1 MTGMRSKMLT
11 LDCQLSYLKPWEKLC
26 ERKHP
31 LWLKTFNCAMM
42 GRLPHTP
49 KLSFPVLPRAQ
60 WYLWLAS
67 PSLLA
72 SLESTGPPS
81 SASLLP
87 PPADE
92 DLNTGLF
99 HILLPQCV
107 LQITRIGD
115 RIKQAWVK
123 EWRDSGNETRRRRED
138 QPCQCWQGE
147 TSDQLQL
154 KTQTKQK
161 HKLRHRA

>member
-1 MTGMRSKMLT
+1 MKLNCKRIRYTNKGTIFCEWRHLIV
-11 LDCQLSYLKPWEKLC
+11 PWA
-26 ERKHP
+26 RRH
-31 LWLKTFNCAMM
+31 
-42 GRLPHTP
+42 PHTP
-49 KLSFPVLPRAQ
+49 KLTFPVLPRAQ

-72 SLESTGPPS
+72 SLENIGPPS

-99 HILLPQCV
+99 HILLPQCA

-115 RIKQAWVK
+115 HIKQAWVK
-123 EWRDSGNETRRRRED
+123 EWRDGGIRRVGGGTTD
-138 QPCQCWQGE
+138 NVGADK
-147 TSDQLQL
+147 TSLVLVTAQIMGW
-154 KTQTKQK
+154 
-161 HKLRHRA
+161 AVS